1 MHLSD
6 SSSDLKQYILTWQ
19 NTTAASTLLKAQ
31 VMAAR
36 VQQKTKSR
44 RVDIVKT
51 SFGQTCLPSGH
62 SGVLSSM
69 SQATTPTVLQPM
81 GRCVS

>member
-1 MHLSD
+1 MHLSGA
-6 SSSDLKQYILTWQ
+6 SSYLKQHIVTWQ
-19 NTTAASTLLKAQ
+19 NTTTASTLSKAQ
-31 VMAAR
+31 VIAAR
-36 VQQKTKSR
+36 VLQQTKSR

-51 SFGQTCLPSGH
+51 AFGQTCLPSGH

-81 GRCVS
+81 GRCFS